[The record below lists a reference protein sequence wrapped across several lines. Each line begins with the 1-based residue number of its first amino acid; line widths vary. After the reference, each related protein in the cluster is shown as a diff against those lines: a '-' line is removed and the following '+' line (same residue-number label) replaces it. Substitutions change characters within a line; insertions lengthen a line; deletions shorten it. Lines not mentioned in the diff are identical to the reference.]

1 MANQV
6 LISEQQH
13 HMLVTGKEDN
23 LIDDDLSYK
32 MMLMMSKMN
41 ESTTAAS
48 NAINQYQQANSDLI
62 ITDHS
67 ISEQKQHQHAAL
79 NTNQNIQRSFNG
91 TLQNSS
97 ASSLNTSL
105 SRNTLNCTPP
115 PQPLMLSN
123 SNSEQI
129 SACASCPSFESH
141 YWRNICRNCKCSKDE
156 HQPHQFKSN
165 DSSAQINSQTNLI
178 ISSSSSLNSNTS
190 SLMLPLGATSATLQN
205 QVKTNSPARAM
216 IVHSNAHG
224 QAQQANA
231 SANSLIARQTTS
243 DDDDSG
249 CALEEYTW
257 VPPGLKPDQVHQ
269 YFSSISDDKIPYVN
283 SFGEKYR
290 IKQLLNQ
297 LPPHDNEARYCNP
310 LSNEELDQLKLF
322 SQQRKRESLGR
333 AVARQIPLTNIG
345 QIDCRHCEK
354 PVENG
359 SIGIFA
365 ARAGPQACWHPG
377 CFLCNT
383 CDELLVDLIYF
394 YNLNDSKVYCGRHH
408 AELYKPRCPACDEI
422 IFSDECTEAEGR
434 SWHMTH
440 FACFDCNEL
449 LGGQRYFMKSSKP
462 YCCKCFEKV
471 HIEFCATCGKSIGVE
486 QGQITYE
493 DQHWHATDECFSCA
507 TCSKSL
513 RGGLMFIPKHGVIY
527 CSNACLKYKST
538 NPAGNNRSIQ
548 NASQTTATSI
558 VNNYLNA
565 PQIKLNLMQQQQKNQ
580 SPLCSPGQQLNPSM
594 PSQQSPLLISN
605 QKSNLSP
612 NQVPGNT
619 SNNCRPTLPSSNV
632 PQNLPQFNNYVNTDT
647 NSGIDQQ
654 LASALTNQCR
664 SRKPVTYPF
673 ASDYEVND
681 QPIGQ
686 LQSPNNNNCTQKH
699 KMNNPQIMKVQNY
712 YNQEENNSF
721 DDLDNVEC
729 ITLNQHKLVRSRHS
743 MSDLNEQL
751 QQRPAQGQQQQKL
764 RSSLKNPKG
773 NPIYEENYGSQND
786 LDQFGQQQN
795 KTSLKQ
801 AKPQSILKRYD
812 SSEKMNPISRP
823 ISCEMQSSYNFQAN
837 GTFPRHHQ
845 HQQPRKLN
853 SNYLGAN
860 DDEAE
865 NNTRL
870 NQLSSSSAA
879 CIGNNGVQ
887 PRKRVQFANIP
898 PLNTCSSVGDLSSN
912 TRNNRYT
919 VEPQFS
925 RPRTSRDRS
934 GRHSHHEDM
943 YQMNRRHGHRSH
955 HGSSHRRSSSTSNF
969 NSSTLSSKSHNRY
982 SSRGY
987 NNHRSHRQL
996 SNRSLNFPSG
1006 NDYTDNDYEE
1016 YNSACEFDDDRTCST
1031 CSYSS
1036 SNTTSSTDSE
1046 SDFDDGFGCDPLDDY
1061 PRSYRNNNNQAM
1073 SLQRNMNRN
1082 PSNPDTFHRKYN
1094 SGLKISYVDSL
1105 PLARTNPA
1113 PQEHKK
1119 SKKSVGSSNKKKSI
1133 SKFKKDNCTVS

>member
-1 MANQV
+1 MTGQI
-6 LISEQQH
+6 LITEQQQ
-13 HMLVTGKEDN
+13 HMLASSKEEN
-23 LIDDDLSYK
+23 LIDENLSYK

-41 ESTTAAS
+41 ESTANAA
-48 NAINQYQQANSDLI
+48 NALNQYQTQSASNELI

-67 ISEQKQHQHAAL
+67 LNEQQKQISSQKNFA
-79 NTNQNIQRSFNG
+79 I
-91 TLQNSS
+91 QNSS

-105 SRNTLNCTPP
+105 SRNAASTPP
-115 PQPLMLSN
+115 PNSQQQVSMLSKGTKPQ
-123 SNSEQI
+123 SH
-129 SACASCPSFESH
+129 ACATCPNFESH

-156 HQPHQFKSN
+156 HQPHQFKFTN
-165 DSSAQINSQTNLI
+165 DSSPQNLNSQTNLI

-205 QVKTNSPARAM
+205 QMKINSPAQAM
-216 IVHSNAHG
+216 IVQSNQHG
-224 QAQQANA
+224 QAAQATA
-231 SANSLIARQTTS
+231 TANSLIARQTTS

-269 YFSSISDDKIPYVN
+269 YFSSLSDDKIPYVN

-310 LSNEELDQLKLF
+310 LSNEELEQLKLF

-345 QIDCRHCEK
+345 QIDCRHCNK

-365 ARAGPQACWHPG
+365 ARAGPQACWHPA

-394 YNLNDSKVYCGRHH
+394 YNVNDSKVYCGRHH

-449 LGGQRYFMKSSKP
+449 LGGQRYFMKSQKP

-527 CSNACLKYKST
+527 CSNACLKYKSS
-538 NPAGNNRSIQ
+538 NQIPAIQ
-548 NASQTTATSI
+548 NGSANQNISQTTTMNT
-558 VNNYLNA
+558 VNNYLNT
-565 PQIKLNLMQQQQKNQ
+565 PQMKLNLIQQQQKQ
-580 SPLCSPGQQLNPSM
+580 LTPLCSPQ
-594 PSQQSPLLISN
+594 IN
-605 QKSNLSP
+605 QKQNCNISP
-612 NQVPGNT
+612 NRLTV
-619 SNNCRPTLPSSNV
+619 NNCRPIFP
-632 PQNLPQFNNYVNTDT
+632 PQPGQQPYNNYVN
-647 NSGIDQQ
+647 NESDQQ
-654 LASALTNQCR
+654 LSVTLNNQSR
-664 SRKPVTYPF
+664 SRKPFTYPIG
-673 ASDYEVND
+673 SDYETTQN
-681 QPIGQ
+681 
-686 LQSPNNNNCTQKH
+686 LQSPSQSMH
-699 KMNNPQIMKVQNY
+699 KNQQISKIQNY

-743 MSDLNEQL
+743 MTDLNEQ
-751 QQRPAQGQQQQKL
+751 QQQQATTQQQSQGRL
-764 RSSLKNPKG
+764 RSSLKNPSS
-773 NPIYEENYGSQND
+773 NRIYEEAYGSQND
-786 LDQFGQQQN
+786 LEQHQPPVTQKN
-795 KTSLKQ
+795 TK
-801 AKPQSILKRYD
+801 SILKRYD

-823 ISCEMQSSYNFQAN
+823 SSGMGSQFEMQYNGNIN
-837 GTFPRHHQ
+837 GTFPRNHNHQ
-845 HQQPRKLN
+845 RRLN
-853 SNYLGAN
+853 STYSTNE
-860 DDEAE
+860 DEIDAM
-865 NNTRL
+865 TRQ
-870 NQLSSSSAA
+870 NQLTSNSAA
-879 CIGNNGVQ
+879 CFTNNPPQ
-887 PRKRVQFANIP
+887 RKRVQFANIP

-912 TRNNRYT
+912 TRANRYT
-919 VEPQFS
+919 NEPQFNRHRSS
-925 RPRTSRDRS
+925 RSY
-934 GRHSHHEDM
+934 RHSHHDDI
-943 YQMNRRHGHRSH
+943 QLPNRHRRSH
-955 HGSSHRRSSSTSNF
+955 HGSHKRSSSTSNF
-969 NSSTLSSKSHNRY
+969 NSSAMSAKSHNRH
-982 SSRGY
+982 SSRSY
-987 NNHRSHRQL
+987 NGHKSHRQM
-996 SNRSLNFPSG
+996 SNRSLNFPPDY
-1006 NDYTDNDYEE
+1006 NDNEYDE

-1046 SDFDDGFGCDPLDDY
+1046 SDFDDGFGCDPLEDY
-1061 PRSYRNNNNQAM
+1061 SRNYRNNALCNQQM
-1073 SLQRNMNRN
+1073 GLQRNHNSSSRIPN
-1082 PSNPDTFHRKYN
+1082 HSDTFQRKYN
-1094 SGLKISYVDSL
+1094 SGLKISYVDNL

-1119 SKKSVGSSNKKKSI
+1119 SKKNGGRSKNKKSI